1 MEPAQNM
8 PKGKRKPQS
17 IYQSISLGV
26 SASITLTAS
35 HGIAIDV
42 LLFARLHWQ
51 NGQLSSAKFM
61 GGSFKRAG
69 GGEEE

>member
-1 MEPAQNM
+1 M
-8 PKGKRKPQS
+8 
-17 IYQSISLGV
+17 GV

-61 GGSFKRAG
+61 GGSYKRAG